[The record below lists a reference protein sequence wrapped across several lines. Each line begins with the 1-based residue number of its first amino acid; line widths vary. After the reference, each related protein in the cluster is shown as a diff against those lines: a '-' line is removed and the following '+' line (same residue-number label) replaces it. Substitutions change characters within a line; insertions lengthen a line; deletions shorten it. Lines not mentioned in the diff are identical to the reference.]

1 MESFKES
8 GCEFILRE
16 NSKFIKLDNT
26 GEYSKV
32 SQFLSCVEGILV
44 IDDKTYFIEVKRYDY
59 FAKKEELD
67 EKLNKIL
74 KKLVDSYFFLIFI
87 DSNNAI
93 FNKINDNLGKQNR
106 LIFLIYI
113 CPLYNRNLEKDR
125 KIIATETIRRKLLSK
140 LSNFRNIEL
149 LIDTKDNKF
158 ELFKKIEG

>member
-59 FAKKEELD
+59 FAKKEKLD

-74 KKLVDSYFFLIFI
+74 NKLVDSYFFLIFI